1 MPPLS
6 WLYSNVLIEKP
17 HRKAQ
22 SGRQKKLQGALPRH
36 QEGPVH
42 EARQAYMKLKTKT
55 TGCMTLNQLSA
66 NLANHGI
73 VTKPRRNIETTRNS
87 EG

>member
-42 EARQAYMKLKTKT
+42 EARQAYVKLKTKT

-66 NLANHGI
+66 HLANHGI